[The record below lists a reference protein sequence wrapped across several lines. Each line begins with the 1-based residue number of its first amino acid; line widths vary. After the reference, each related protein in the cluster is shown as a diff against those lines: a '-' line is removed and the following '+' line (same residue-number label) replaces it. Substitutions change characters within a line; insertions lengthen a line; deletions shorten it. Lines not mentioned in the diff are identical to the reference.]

1 LHGGLSSGQSSAF
14 YCIGGG
20 RRSGFRE
27 KGLDRLCAFWS
38 TYAHIYARQIMPN
51 SHEAQAERREA
62 IRRLLSEGPADTQ
75 KSVVAALLA
84 QGFEATQS
92 SVSRDLRELGA
103 IKSASG
109 YELATSL
116 ENSDDE
122 VAQVADLLRDLTP
135 AGPNLLVVKT
145 AIGAA
150 QRVALA
156 LDRSGWPEIV
166 GNVGG
171 DDTVFTATAS
181 AAAQRNLLARIDR
194 ATARA

>member
-1 LHGGLSSGQSSAF
+1 
-14 YCIGGG
+14 
-20 RRSGFRE
+20 
-27 KGLDRLCAFWS
+27 
-38 TYAHIYARQIMPN
+38 MPN
-51 SHEAQAERREA
+51 SHQAQSKRREA
-62 IRRLLSEGPADTQ
+62 IRRLLENGPAGNQ
-75 KSVVAALLA
+75 QSVVAALLA

-103 IKSASG
+103 IKTSSG
-109 YELATSL
+109 YELETSASD
-116 ENSDDE
+116 SDDE
-122 VAQVADLLRDLTP
+122 VAEVADLLRGLKP
-135 AGPNLLVVKT
+135 AGPNLLVIKT

-171 DDTVFTATAS
+171 DDTVFTATTS

-194 ATARA
+194 ATLRAGDLA

>member
-1 LHGGLSSGQSSAF
+1 
-14 YCIGGG
+14 
-20 RRSGFRE
+20 
-27 KGLDRLCAFWS
+27 
-38 TYAHIYARQIMPN
+38 MPI
-51 SHEAQAERREA
+51 SHQTQTARREA

-75 KSVVAALLA
+75 QSVVAALLS

-103 IKSASG
+103 IKTTAG
-109 YELATSL
+109 YELATGAL
-116 ENSDDE
+116 DPDGEI
-122 VAQVADLLRDLTP
+122 AKIADLLRSLSP
-135 AGPNLLVVKT
+135 AGPNLLVIKT

-156 LDRSGWPEIV
+156 LDRVGWPEMI

-171 DDTVFTATAS
+171 DDTVFAATAS

-194 ATARA
+194 AIAAT